1 MNIIYEVFC
10 VKNKDVLNK
19 IVEVVPSLL
28 EGSLEY
34 LISDKPEVI
43 NFVNKEKFIRKNFK
57 QLYKDRDRDST
68 FYFLEYE
75 INIFLREK
83 NKCQEGLLAV

>member
-1 MNIIYEVFC
+1 MSIIYEVFC

-43 NFVNKEKFIRKNFK
+43 NFVNKEKFIRKKFDVI
-57 QLYKDRDRDST
+57 YKDKDDDGK
-68 FYFLEYE
+68 
-75 INIFLREK
+75 I
-83 NKCQEGLLAV
+83 